1 VSMTI
6 AMGAYC
12 AGGIVLCADTTIIAG
27 DQKWQRLK
35 MSHVLGKSGSFA
47 IANSS
52 QDVNAANT
60 LIRNLMDTL
69 RDTDIKN
76 QHQLESLVT
85 SKMTKWSRAYQ
96 TGHPATQFILA
107 AYLIGNVI
115 SEDGLLLYFC
125 EPPNTILLHDMHGD
139 SKGFIGIGTGSA
151 ITNPMFATLFSS
163 LASQKGRL
171 MEFSY
176 LMYLAKKND
185 AWCGGRTIAVL
196 LKSEHIEPMRINPLD
211 MEAAESL
218 GSLFDYVLST
228 TASGVLPQPDEEKAK
243 KFSEFIAGRVVDL
256 NARYRQ
262 LKIRALDG
270 TEISY

>member
-1 VSMTI
+1 M
-6 AMGAYC
+6 
-12 AGGIVLCADTTIIAG
+12 
-27 DQKWQRLK
+27 
-35 MSHVLGKSGSFA
+35 
-47 IANSS
+47 
-52 QDVNAANT
+52 
-60 LIRNLMDTL
+60 
-69 RDTDIKN
+69 
-76 QHQLESLVT
+76 
-85 SKMTKWSRAYQ
+85 
-96 TGHPATQFILA
+96 
-107 AYLIGNVI
+107 
-115 SEDGLLLYFC
+115 
-125 EPPNTILLHDMHGD
+125 LLHDMHGD

-196 LKSEHIEPMRINPLD
+196 LKSEHVEPMRINPLD

-218 GSLFDYVLST
+218 GSLFDHVLRT
-228 TASGVLPQPDEEKAK
+228 TGTGVLPQPNEEKAQ
-243 KFSEFIAGRVVDL
+243 KFSEFIASRVVDL